1 MRGSDHLTVD
11 AYQLFLEAV
20 TFISSRNAKMA
31 GANLMES
38 KRVKIYLGFM
48 VDADETL

>member
-1 MRGSDHLTVD
+1 
-11 AYQLFLEAV
+11 
-20 TFISSRNAKMA
+20 MA

-48 VDADETL
+48 VDADETLWCTIYAMPLRSYPL